1 MGTILIVPKIGHFTL
16 DNASNNSTMLQS
28 LERKLRD
35 RDIEFDAVDRRIM
48 CFAHIIDLCSGRVVG
63 AIDDE
68 SASNPIGLARGAVRA
83 IRGPGLRRDAFDEV
97 VKNGN
102 AKGWFKAGDPPKT
115 IKLKPLQLLRDMR
128 VWWDS
133 VYLMV
138 HRLGVMRPVQ

>member
-1 MGTILIVPKIGHFTL
+1 MGTILIVPKTGHFTL
-16 DNASNNSTMLQS
+16 DNASNNSTMLEA

-35 RDIEFDAVDRRIM
+35 RDIESDAVDRRIM
-48 CFAHIIDLCSGRVVG
+48 CFAHIVDLCSGRVIH

-83 IRGPGLRRDAFDEV
+83 IRGSGLRRDAFDEV

-115 IKLKPLQLLRDMR
+115 IKLKPIQLLRDMR
-128 VWWDS
+128 VRWDS
-133 VYLMV
+133 VYLMG
-138 HRLGVMRPVQ
+138 HRLGVMRPV

>member
-1 MGTILIVPKIGHFTL
+1 MGIILIVPKTGHFTL
-16 DNASNNSTMLQS
+16 DNTSNNSTMLKS

-35 RDIEFDAVDRRIM
+35 RDIEFDAVDCRIM
-48 CFAHIIDLCSGRVVG
+48 CFAHIVDLCSGRVVN

-83 IRGPGLRRDAFDEV
+83 IRGSGLRRDAFDEV
-97 VKNGN
+97 IKNDN
-102 AKGWFKAGDPPKT
+102 AKGWFKTGDPPTT
-115 IKLKPLQLLRDMR
+115 IKLKALQLLWDMR
-128 VWWDS
+128 VRWDS